1 MDREHAVAVLRKVI
15 AYCPA
20 MKLNDDSR
28 QAWAEALADANFQ
41 DSLDAVAVIG
51 AKPLDPGEQLW
62 IQPGHILAEVRR
74 IRARRL
80 DDFDVANLTGAP
92 ADVDDYLAWR
102 RATNRA
108 IADGHQS
115 GLPQV
120 EGGKH
125 QVSADFIRELRARSR
140 GQLPGKDIP

>member
-1 MDREHAVAVLRKVI
+1 MNQQEATNLVRIVKAA
-15 AYCPA
+15 CPA
-20 MKLNDDSR
+20 QAVDEFTADAWQFILDDIP
-28 QAWAEALADANFQ
+28 LADAMA
-41 DSLDAVAVIG
+41 AVRTLARRESD
-51 AKPLDPGEQLW
+51 KPLWIDPRQVLT
-62 IQPGHILAEVRR
+62 EVRR

-80 DDFDVANLTGAP
+80 DDFDVATLTGAP
-92 ADVDDYLAWR
+92 ADVDDYIAWR

-115 GLPQV
+115 GLPQI
-120 EGGKH
+120 EPGKH